1 MCISIANE
9 TRLKQDIALNYN
21 NKYFFL
27 YVKTYLFV
35 YNPEE
40 TLWSIINAVCACSE
54 LVSHL

>member
-21 NKYFFL
+21 YKYFFL

-35 YNPEE
+35 YVPEE
-40 TLWSIINAVCACSE
+40 TLFVVDNKCCMRMQ
-54 LVSHL
+54 